1 MVILRS
7 KEVCA
12 LVLSVIVLAD
22 ISIVLDIPFFRQVF
36 GFVLLMILPGFLLTQ
51 IARPAGNAAEKLLF
65 LIGLSVSFLMFVPW
79 LMDVMYPQVGIFN
92 PISLLPL
99 LTTFSLILVGL
110 SFVAYRTGALDFQ
123 ATTCGFEMLADRIK
137 NPSVLGMMLI
147 LVLAILGGLLI
158 RLDLN
163 SLFSLLLMAGV
174 AVVVMFLIISRRVS
188 PRFYPLWIFVIA
200 LALQYSVAMASPYLF
215 GSDSNYEL
223 YFANLVRSSGYWNP
237 SYVTLDYAHADYPTM
252 LSVSLLPNTFSVL
265 LNADNVS
272 VFKIVYPFIFAF
284 VPVGLYQLYKAQLNF
299 SDKSAC
305 LSGFFF
311 ISFFA
316 FSSFWPRQMVALLFA
331 VLVITLVTREYALES
346 KTSTLLLVLF
356 MGSLVVS
363 HYTTAYIVLFYLV
376 VLLIASGLATA
387 KNKQRQS
394 RSTVNASIVILAFFM
409 AAAWYMFVS
418 GGAALSKLA
427 NVGNYTTAA
436 FAREFS
442 FNSDPTVI
450 AGLGGGLSNLSLT
463 HVLAHYWV
471 LGTEVLIVVGL
482 ALVVWRRKELKVSM
496 PFLVVS
502 LASFLILLLSIA
514 LPTLTDAV
522 GAARIYFLAS
532 LFLAPYCV
540 FAIESVAN
548 VIAHRSSNKDGALTL
563 KYAAL
568 IGVLIPYFLFNS
580 GFIFE
585 ATENPSNFAFVPSPE
600 QSTRPLAYN
609 ELTSWS
615 YFVQMPIAAQGV
627 YGSTW
632 LAKTMG
638 HSPVY
643 TGQLN
648 SELVAYGRI
657 PPESVI
663 WMTPWNVPN
672 PLVNAYVYLGP
683 ANVQHGTIGVLS
695 GSNIVPEKLSSHP
708 ALIAG
713 DKVYSNGLV
722 EVYRSSR

>member
-22 ISIVLDIPFFRQVF
+22 ISIILDIPFFRQVF

-174 AVVVMFLIISRRVS
+174 AVVVMLLIISHRVS

-284 VPVGLYQLYKAQLNF
+284 VPVGLYQLYKSQLNF
-299 SDKSAC
+299 SDKSAF
-305 LSGFFF
+305 LSAFFF

-376 VLLIASGLATA
+376 VLFIASGLATA
-387 KNKQRQS
+387 KNKQTQS

-409 AAAWYMFVS
+409 A
-418 GGAALSKLA
+418 
-427 NVGNYTTAA
+427 
-436 FAREFS
+436 
-442 FNSDPTVI
+442 
-450 AGLGGGLSNLSLT
+450 
-463 HVLAHYWV
+463 
-471 LGTEVLIVVGL
+471 
-482 ALVVWRRKELKVSM
+482 
-496 PFLVVS
+496 
-502 LASFLILLLSIA
+502 
-514 LPTLTDAV
+514 
-522 GAARIYFLAS
+522 
-532 LFLAPYCV
+532 
-540 FAIESVAN
+540 
-548 VIAHRSSNKDGALTL
+548 
-563 KYAAL
+563 
-568 IGVLIPYFLFNS
+568 
-580 GFIFE
+580 
-585 ATENPSNFAFVPSPE
+585 
-600 QSTRPLAYN
+600 
-609 ELTSWS
+609 
-615 YFVQMPIAAQGV
+615 
-627 YGSTW
+627 
-632 LAKTMG
+632 
-638 HSPVY
+638 
-643 TGQLN
+643 
-648 SELVAYGRI
+648 
-657 PPESVI
+657 
-663 WMTPWNVPN
+663 
-672 PLVNAYVYLGP
+672 
-683 ANVQHGTIGVLS
+683 
-695 GSNIVPEKLSSHP
+695 
-708 ALIAG
+708 
-713 DKVYSNGLV
+713 
-722 EVYRSSR
+722 